1 MFAFLSVAEHYNPL
15 KNTTYH
21 RIMNGRNNVP
31 HSLSLTLDSLL
42 ILEQDSNELYT
53 KKQNT
58 VGLPIWWWRHRLY
71 SNLKRDSLSENRN
84 TGSACDF
91 SFGFGVSWVIDKYIN
106 YGQLVLMFS
115 DHDSIAT
122 GAWVLFRIYNFERE
136 RFDMEKRKR
145 HSQSWSLSLRIP
157 VSSAAKHEHWRK
169 EWKRR
174 ERRKKQRTKKT
185 RS

>member
-1 MFAFLSVAEHYNPL
+1 MHETEDSHFNETHFYAKCSPFSLWQSIIIHSKTQHIIALWTAVIMFL
-15 KNTTYH
+15 T
-21 RIMNGRNNVP
+21 
-31 HSLSLTLDSLL
+31 LSLTLDSLL

-53 KKQNT
+53 KKLNT

-145 HSQSWSLSLRIP
+145 HSQSWSLSPHLSII
-157 VSSAAKHEHWRK
+157 
-169 EWKRR
+169 
-174 ERRKKQRTKKT
+174 